1 MATAEGGHSL
11 AVARER
17 FFARGEAPRGLVSEV
32 ILRSWQRCA
41 SLGLDAHARP
51 RTEPLTAGSLRA
63 ARDRSESLQR
73 MCRPELEALAGD
85 ARATDS
91 VVILTDAA
99 GLVLDSCGSE
109 GFVSQAAR
117 VALRPGVTWQEAS
130 AGTNAIGTA
139 LEEQRAVEVRG
150 AEHFFD
156 PHRVISCFAAPILD
170 PQGRTVGALDLSG
183 HARVAHT
190 HALGMV
196 QLAVDQIEHRL
207 FEQLPAG
214 CEVLRLHSDAALL
227 GTAHEGVLVF
237 FDRRLSSANRHGLEL
252 LGLGWQD
259 VGRVD
264 FERLFDTRSADLATL
279 SHVTLRDGR
288 RLHLRAELRRP
299 AARRTTPTAAMAA
312 ARRAPQAPDR
322 PLPDETLQQQL
333 HAAVA
338 MLDADLAVLVEGE
351 TGVGKE
357 VFARRLHALSGWHEG
372 PFVAIN
378 CAALPA
384 SLIESELFGYEPGAF
399 TGARREGAA
408 GLLRQA
414 QGGVLLLDEIGDM
427 PLELQSRLLR
437 VLQEREVSPLG
448 AGQPT
453 PLHFALVTST
463 HRPLQSL
470 VDAGQFRA
478 DLYYRIAHHVVRLA
492 PLREHPALRALV
504 EALWGRL
511 GDEHVAPLPAHV
523 VAALARAAWPGNYRQ
538 LLSALRVLKVHAA
551 RGDALELA
559 LLPATLLPAP
569 VPVPMPE
576 SHGNHAAPTAGTPA
590 APADAGAAAPLD
602 AVELGCMRAALDAC
616 RGNVSAAA
624 RRLGISR
631 STLYRRL
638 GL

>member
-1 MATAEGGHSL
+1 MAAAYGGHTL

-41 SLGLDAHARP
+41 SLGLDAQSRP
-51 RTEPLTAGSLRA
+51 RPEPLTAGSLRA
-63 ARDRSESLQR
+63 ARERNEALQR
-73 MCRPELEALAGD
+73 SCRPGLESLAGD

-91 VVILTDAA
+91 VVLLTDAS

-117 VALRPGVTWQEAS
+117 VALRPGVNWQEAS

-139 LEEQRAVEVRG
+139 LEERRAVEVRG
-150 AEHFFD
+150 AEHFFE
-156 PHRVISCFAAPILD
+156 PHRIISCFAAPILD

-183 HARVAHT
+183 HASVAHT

-196 QLAVDQIEHRL
+196 QLAVDQVEHR
-207 FEQLPAG
+207 FFDQLPAG
-214 CEVLRLHSDAALL
+214 CEVVRLHADAALL

-237 FDRRLSSANRHGLEL
+237 FDRRLSGANRHGLRL

-259 VGRVD
+259 IGRAD
-264 FERLFDTRSADLATL
+264 FARLFASDAADLNGL
-279 SHVTLRDGR
+279 SHIALHDGT
-288 RLHLRAELRRP
+288 RLHVRGELRKPAPRP
-299 AARRTTPTAAMAA
+299 AARPTTVAGDVA
-312 ARRAPQAPDR
+312 DR
-322 PLPDETLQQQL
+322 PLFDEALQREL

-338 MLDADLAVLVEGE
+338 MLDADLAVLIEGE

-357 VFARRLHALSGWHEG
+357 VFARRLHALSSWHEG
-372 PFVAIN
+372 PFVTIN

-384 SLIESELFGYEPGAF
+384 SLVESELFGYAPGAF
-399 TGARREGAA
+399 TGARREGAT

-448 AGQPT
+448 AGKPT
-453 PLHFALVTST
+453 PVQFALVAST
-463 HRPLQSL
+463 NRSLRSL

-478 DLYYRIAHHVVRLA
+478 DLYYRIAHHAVRIQ
-492 PLREHPALRALV
+492 PLREHPALRTLIT
-504 EALWGRL
+504 ALWEQL
-511 GDEHVAPLPAHV
+511 GGTHGASLPGPV
-523 VAALARAAWPGNYRQ
+523 IDLLAQASWPGNFRQ
-538 LLSALRVLKVHAA
+538 LLNALRVLRVHAA
-551 RGDALELA
+551 RGEPLQPS
-559 LLPATLLPAP
+559 LLSPAVWPRSSVQGQHADG
-569 VPVPMPE
+569 MP
-576 SHGNHAAPTAGTPA
+576 GGGVAA
-590 APADAGAAAPLD
+590 AGAGGSPPLI
-602 AVELGCMRAALDAC
+602 AVEEDCMRTALAAC
-616 RGNVSAAA
+616 QGNVSAAA